1 MPKPNQISSSQVKEG
16 KTKGTSRLAGTSDR
30 PQRWKHFVI
39 STTIDG
45 ASYHPAKL
53 LPAWVLN
60 IFIFFKYFFG
70 QGARIL
76 YSPTSSGAVLSG
88 TRPQEWHPMPPSGT
102 FVKIKTTFV
111 FFFTIMIII
120 MIIIL
125 SDTPGWGEG
134 FPDPHRYLHWPP
146 SFFIYFQLIPTISQ
160 SIAFYEGCSPKK
172 GGQNGNSKP
181 TNEKSIGFGFLEIF
195 GYRNQTLQVA
205 RMSFHF
211 VCSGELWQPV
221 WNPPHPQLLLLQ
233 KLLKDEHNCRIS
245 KGDYLNLHSPHILFS
260 IEALHLSTIFLHLNI
275 CRCAP
280 RWRTTSHR
288 RCTAGTRRPSCH
300 RFPTPSPEGH
310 LEVTWRSP
318 EGHLLLVIA
327 CDEPLCAVKFRLEAV
342 CDTPILQRPDLWQ
355 SPWIEKCARAL
366 SWLIFRIDRLMLR
379 NITDRYSLVPNH
391 PTHST
396 VKIDLIIPKRSKIPI
411 KRREQSQSAGEEQWE
426 LWS

>member
-1 MPKPNQISSSQVKEG
+1 MVHHIILLSSSQLE
-16 KTKGTSRLAGTSDR
+16 
-30 PQRWKHFVI
+30 
-39 STTIDG
+39 
-45 ASYHPAKL
+45 
-53 LPAWVLN
+53 
-60 IFIFFKYFFG
+60 KYFLG

-76 YSPTSSGAVLSG
+76 SSPTSSGAVLSG

-102 FVKIKTTFV
+102 FVKIKTTFI

-245 KGDYLNLHSPHILFS
+245 KGDYLNLHSPQILFS
-260 IEALHLSTIFLHLNI
+260 IETLHLSTIFLHLNI

-318 EGHLLLVIA
+318 EGHLMVTWWSPEGHLIWWSPAAGHRLRWA
-327 CDEPLCAVKFRLEAV
+327 TLCCEIPVGGSMRHPNPAKTWSVAVAV
-342 CDTPILQRPDLWQ
+342 NRKMRPR
-355 SPWIEKCARAL
+355 P
-366 SWLIFRIDRLMLR
+366 
-379 NITDRYSLVPNH
+379 
-391 PTHST
+391 
-396 VKIDLIIPKRSKIPI
+396 
-411 KRREQSQSAGEEQWE
+411 
-426 LWS
+426 

>member
-60 IFIFFKYFFG
+60 IFIFFKYFLG

-76 YSPTSSGAVLSG
+76 SSPTSSGAVLSG

-102 FVKIKTTFV
+102 FVKIKTTFI

-195 GYRNQTLQVA
+195 GYLNQTLQVA

-245 KGDYLNLHSPHILFS
+245 KGDYLNLHTQSTYLVFNWSLAFVNNISPPEHLQVRTS
-260 IEALHLSTIFLHLNI
+260 VTDDQPSTLHSRHQTTKLPQIPNTI
-275 CRCAP
+275 A
-280 RWRTTSHR
+280 
-288 RCTAGTRRPSCH
+288 
-300 RFPTPSPEGH
+300 
-310 LEVTWRSP
+310 WRSP
-318 EGHLLLVIA
+318 GSHLKVTWWSPAAGHRLRWA
-327 CDEPLCAVKFRLEAV
+327 TLCCEIPVGGSMRHPNPAKTWSVAVAV
-342 CDTPILQRPDLWQ
+342 NRKMRPHL
-355 SPWIEKCARAL
+355 
-366 SWLIFRIDRLMLR
+366 
-379 NITDRYSLVPNH
+379 
-391 PTHST
+391 
-396 VKIDLIIPKRSKIPI
+396 
-411 KRREQSQSAGEEQWE
+411 
-426 LWS
+426 